1 MNNIKTS
8 TKKIDFIVRDDSTI
22 KPIDFIKH
30 SWNKL
35 DEVLKPLMEA
45 LNVNVELEKYG
56 DTGKSQCIVTMEID
70 TSNTNIRCSLSF
82 NYPEE
87 HMISDPLYVKYFVIS
102 KILVEN
108 EKYFRKRV
116 REINE
121 VGHYNLDIIEILNQ
135 ANYYMVALAAYEL
148 CNVDSLPDMETRTTA
163 SLDQLGYRLGF
174 GYNFITRH
182 LIGLHIDISR
192 EYDKENYEFGV
203 FNVYFTNTKD
213 FYLQYTVQQYSK
225 YYYQVL
231 ELPDNVDTS
240 KSVFDYIEGSQDKV
254 IQITTRNNLNLA
266 FAIRRQKHDD
276 VFVIN
281 GSFTY
286 RQNKEFELIPR
297 VTVEFLNN
305 KVLVNTTLSNFENV
319 VFGNTL
325 D

>member
-1 MNNIKTS
+1 MNNIKTP
-8 TKKIDFIVRDDSTI
+8 TKKIDFIVGGDSTV

-45 LNVNVELEKYG
+45 LDINVELEKYG
-56 DTGKSQCIVTMEID
+56 DIGQSQRIVTMEID
-70 TSNTNIRCSLSF
+70 TSNNNLRCTLPF

-87 HMISDPLYVKYFVIS
+87 HTVSDPLYVKYFVIS

-108 EKYFRKRV
+108 EKYFHRRV
-116 REINE
+116 RGIHK
-121 VGHYNLDIIEILNQ
+121 VGDCDLDIQKILDQ

-148 CNVDSLPDMETRTTA
+148 CNVDSLPDMETRATA

-182 LIGLHIDISR
+182 LIGLHIDISCD
-192 EYDKENYEFGV
+192 YGKGNYEFGV
-203 FNVYFTNTKD
+203 FDMYFTNTKD
-213 FYLQYTVQQYSK
+213 FYLQYNIHRYSK
-225 YYYQVL
+225 YHYQL
-231 ELPDNVDTS
+231 FELPDNVDTS
-240 KSVFDYIEGSQDKV
+240 KSVFDYINGGQDKV
-254 IQITTRNNLNLA
+254 IQLTTRNNLNLA
-266 FAIRRQKHDD
+266 FAIHRQKHDD

>member
-1 MNNIKTS
+1 MNNTKTS

-22 KPIDFIKH
+22 KPIDFIKN

-56 DTGKSQCIVTMEID
+56 DIGQSQHIVTMEID
-70 TSNTNIRCSLSF
+70 TSNNNPRYSLSF

-87 HMISDPLYVKYFVIS
+87 HTVSDPLYVKYFVIS

-108 EKYFRKRV
+108 EKYFRRRV
-116 REINE
+116 RGINK
-121 VGHYNLDIIEILNQ
+121 VGDCDLDIQKILDQ
-135 ANYYMVALAAYEL
+135 ANYYMIALAAYEL
-148 CNVDSLPDMETRTTA
+148 CNVDSLPDIETRATA

-192 EYDKENYEFGV
+192 NYSKENYESGV

-213 FYLQYTVQQYSK
+213 FYLQYTVQQYGK

-231 ELPDNVDTS
+231 ELPDNMDTG
-240 KSVFDYIEGSQDKV
+240 KSVFDYIEGGQDKV
-254 IQITTRNNLNLA
+254 IQLTTRNNLNLA
-266 FAIRRQKHDD
+266 FAIHRQKYDD

-286 RQNKEFELIPR
+286 RQNEKFELIPR

-305 KVLVNTTLSNFENV
+305 KVSVNTTLSNFENV